1 MLQDE
6 VADDDVGDRVLDA
19 VEALARD
26 GTELDPL
33 IGNRGARLLEH
44 RRRDIEREHTVEPL
58 GESGRHPS
66 RPGADFDARAA
77 SRVGSEPLEERLQ
90 LDTTAVGI
98 ADVGVRIGR
107 ERVPR
112 RPHLHFLSVSVCR
125 VIIAGVLEVELRPR
139 GPYSLAL
146 TARLA
151 YDATRSFLDG
161 VLTCALE
168 SELVHA
174 WQRPSGEIVLRAESD
189 AAVERLRFV
198 LALDDDHSEFL
209 RRFAD
214 DPLLGEAIRQL
225 RGLRPL
231 RVPTVAGALLRALC
245 GQLIQSDHAR
255 ELDRAVVRATS
266 ARIGRFATPPT
277 SETLAARSPADLRRI
292 GLHARRGATLVRL
305 CRSLDLERLRD
316 VPIDT
321 VEARLLRERGI
332 GPWSLGVITLEG
344 LGSYERG
351 LVGDLG
357 LLKLCKALYGRWVEA
372 EETAELLAPYGEWQ
386 GLASVYLLRGFA
398 RGLIP
403 LPAEG
408 GRPTRTRA
416 AA

>member
-1 MLQDE
+1 MPD
-6 VADDDVGDRVLDA
+6 
-19 VEALARD
+19 
-26 GTELDPL
+26 
-33 IGNRGARLLEH
+33 
-44 RRRDIEREHTVEPL
+44 
-58 GESGRHPS
+58 
-66 RPGADFDARAA
+66 
-77 SRVGSEPLEERLQ
+77 
-90 LDTTAVGI
+90 
-98 ADVGVRIGR
+98 
-107 ERVPR
+107 
-112 RPHLHFLSVSVCR
+112 
-125 VIIAGVLEVELRPR
+125 VELHPR

-151 YDATRSFLDG
+151 YDATRSYVDG

-168 SELVHA
+168 GELVHA

-214 DPLLGEAIRQL
+214 DPLLGEAIRRL
-225 RGLRPL
+225 RGFRPL

-245 GQLIQSDHAR
+245 GQLIQSNHAR

-266 ARIGRFATPPT
+266 GRIGRFATPPT
-277 SETLAARSPADLRRI
+277 SETLAAHSPAELRRI
-292 GLHARRGATLVRL
+292 GLHARRGATLIRL

-316 VPIDT
+316 VPIDA

-332 GPWSLGVITLEG
+332 GPWSLGVIALEG
-344 LGSYERG
+344 LGRYERG

-357 LLKLCKALYGRWVEA
+357 LLKLCKALHGGWVEV
-372 EETAELLAPYGEWQ
+372 EETAALLEPYGEWQ

-408 GRPTRTRA
+408 RRPTRTPA